1 MQVSNCIDND
11 MPLKF
16 GFQYTIIVGAPVVL
30 SGLST
35 AAVLETALPLG
46 DTMTSSNVYPLLVS
60 VQVVDSLGA
69 LAESSSTVNTQ
80 SPFNAVS
87 DTNTLSESLEG
98 TVSNGIKAALA
109 VEDYSYLA
117 TLVDIGNSLIENSI
131 SHAHDTSS
139 IEAESVE
146 SVAADLTIDLL
157 KNLTTHLENIDLF
170 VNTDMSM
177 FESTIQI
184 CNSFAEGSV
193 LQTLH
198 RSDVIIAANA
208 YATALDALFS
218 QSSFKNVELGKGI
231 LQCFDSILS
240 AINQL
245 PVSDSG
251 GGRRLQSVS
260 SDVTVSSTLAL
271 LSSFKD
277 LLLLGETRNDTL
289 DSTAYYIDKGW
300 PFLLSPLSART
311 FPTESQRQST
321 SSVGSADFTDI
332 VDLFDLSVASEYTV
346 ELISINSVDSATCEY
361 DLDPCNLVGTFDAN
375 KHTMTVL
382 TVESP
387 SMPASSAV
395 SSTLPQSSN
404 VLPLLTP
411 HDSTTPYELSCPVIT
426 DSRTVT
432 VFVNCDEEATLGP
445 AEDVSLVCS
454 SAVQGDWEGECPLYA
469 TDVICGNM
477 QGEDISGDN
486 ACYASHTSA
495 THSTCVCDIS
505 AVVSAASS
513 GQQAYVFDVTASL
526 LLGRDKLESS
536 IVSVPSQNTNG
547 GGGSSTEE
555 DLWYV
560 IMFIGIG
567 LLAICLIYLIIWCI
581 FRCIADDDDKDD
593 QEERVT
599 TVQTINTYDEKKE
612 LTSIELVE
620 KQKEDELKTSAQI
633 KFAHNYT
640 QGKHSNEENCYR
652 TAKSYFHRAIE
663 ISKEDKTSG
672 TCSIEGKSIAL
683 CYFEY
688 AEVLEKLGESQE
700 SVAMYKKAYV
710 LDNGLAKSKND
721 PNKPR
726 TLGELKRQL
735 SSTLEGGYDEDESP
749 EDDDPSMFDVVVPPP
764 RDVDGH
770 VWSPKFCE
778 DSSFC
783 QICDGFINGETEKEQ
798 FVFQCNNCGVFGH
811 RDCLVV
817 DMPSCSRG
825 SRASSTADFIASL
838 SSRARG
844 LFNIRRGRNKTDKET
859 GYNSIVARQK
869 RENKGLDGSY
879 HSQDMDMQPEMTNL
893 YNDDSNDLNFTTME
907 QKVDWAG
914 RKSVALQSVKISNP
928 ASKQKSILKSN
939 WSETDTYEEDIRA
952 VTPPPSSSTPPPSG
966 KSQRDKLIIRRQSS
980 DSSDYSPPPNKESAT
995 EKSDSNLSRKAAST
1009 RRIEATNQDGLTTYE
1024 MIDNN
1029 SDAFNL

>member
-1 MQVSNCIDND
+1 
-11 MPLKF
+11 
-16 GFQYTIIVGAPVVL
+16 
-30 SGLST
+30 
-35 AAVLETALPLG
+35 
-46 DTMTSSNVYPLLVS
+46 
-60 VQVVDSLGA
+60 
-69 LAESSSTVNTQ
+69 
-80 SPFNAVS
+80 
-87 DTNTLSESLEG
+87 
-98 TVSNGIKAALA
+98 
-109 VEDYSYLA
+109 
-117 TLVDIGNSLIENSI
+117 
-131 SHAHDTSS
+131 
-139 IEAESVE
+139 
-146 SVAADLTIDLL
+146 
-157 KNLTTHLENIDLF
+157 
-170 VNTDMSM
+170 
-177 FESTIQI
+177 
-184 CNSFAEGSV
+184 

-218 QSSFKNVELGKGI
+218 QSSFKNLELGKGI

-245 PVSDSG
+245 PVSSDSG

-260 SDVTVSSTLAL
+260 NNATVSSTLAL

-513 GQQAYVFDVTASL
+513 GRQAYEFDVTASL

-536 IVSVPSQNTNG
+536 TVSAPSQNT
-547 GGGSSTEE
+547 SSDE

-567 LLAICLIYLIIWCI
+567 LLAICLIYLIIWYI
-581 FRCIADDDDKDD
+581 FRRTADDDGKDD
-593 QEERVT
+593 QEERET
-599 TVQTINTYDEKKE
+599 TVQAINTHDV
-612 LTSIELVE
+612 TSIELVE
-620 KQKEDELKTSAQI
+620 KQKEDELKTS
-633 KFAHNYT
+633 
-640 QGKHSNEENCYR
+640 
-652 TAKSYFHRAIE
+652 
-663 ISKEDKTSG
+663 
-672 TCSIEGKSIAL
+672 
-683 CYFEY
+683 
-688 AEVLEKLGESQE
+688 V
-700 SVAMYKKAYV
+700 
-710 LDNGLAKSKND
+710 
-721 PNKPR
+721 
-726 TLGELKRQL
+726 
-735 SSTLEGGYDEDESP
+735 
-749 EDDDPSMFDVVVPPP
+749 
-764 RDVDGH
+764 
-770 VWSPKFCE
+770 
-778 DSSFC
+778 
-783 QICDGFINGETEKEQ
+783 
-798 FVFQCNNCGVFGH
+798 
-811 RDCLVV
+811 
-817 DMPSCSRG
+817 
-825 SRASSTADFIASL
+825 
-838 SSRARG
+838 
-844 LFNIRRGRNKTDKET
+844 
-859 GYNSIVARQK
+859 
-869 RENKGLDGSY
+869 
-879 HSQDMDMQPEMTNL
+879 
-893 YNDDSNDLNFTTME
+893 
-907 QKVDWAG
+907 
-914 RKSVALQSVKISNP
+914 
-928 ASKQKSILKSN
+928 
-939 WSETDTYEEDIRA
+939 
-952 VTPPPSSSTPPPSG
+952 
-966 KSQRDKLIIRRQSS
+966 
-980 DSSDYSPPPNKESAT
+980 
-995 EKSDSNLSRKAAST
+995 ST
-1009 RRIEATNQDGLTTYE
+1009 RRMEATNQDGLTTYE